1 VQIDNNLVENSI
13 RPSAIGKKNWL
24 FMGDAQSG
32 ERAATF
38 YTLIANCHRAGI
50 NAEAYLT
57 DLFERL
63 PSATTK
69 TVHELTR
76 HAVAAKR
83 RAAVEAAA
91 EEKTVTERSLVT
103 A

>member
-1 VQIDNNLVENSI
+1 LKFYKVVLLT
-13 RPSAIGKKNWL
+13 WL
-24 FMGDAQSG
+24 ESKVWLNPHGDSESG
-32 ERAATF
+32 HRAATF

-50 NAEAYLT
+50 NTEAYLT

-69 TVHELTR
+69 TVHELTP

-91 EEKTVTERSLVT
+91 EEKTVTERSIVT